1 MVVNDLNDRTKQLP
15 KYDLKGYSFMK
26 YQVSTKSNLAPQDQG
41 QADWATQEGWA
52 DEGGEADW
60 PTEGEEAAPTSVT
73 KG

>member
-1 MVVNDLNDRTKQLP
+1 
-15 KYDLKGYSFMK
+15 MK
-26 YQVSTKSNLAPQDQG
+26 YPVSTKSNLAPQDQG